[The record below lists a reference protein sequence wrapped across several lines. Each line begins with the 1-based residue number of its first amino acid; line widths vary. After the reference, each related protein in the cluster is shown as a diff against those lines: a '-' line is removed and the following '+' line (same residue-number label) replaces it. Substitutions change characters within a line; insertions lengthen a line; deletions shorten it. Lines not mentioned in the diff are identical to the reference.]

1 MPILPSQEVK
11 NKNIYLDIR
20 QSFSDVGLYRGFLFR
35 LAFNVPFAGALY
47 TTATGC
53 DTSWAFWLA
62 TIAAYPLNTLKVI
75 NQTATTTN
83 NLRLGGLYRGVVPF
97 AILNIL
103 FTWQLTALFTP
114 EKLHKIGEEALI
126 ERH

>member
-1 MPILPSQEVK
+1 MQILPSQKVQ

-20 QSFSDVGLYRGFLFR
+20 QSFGEVGLYRGLLFK

-75 NQTATTTN
+75 NQTSTTN

-103 FTWQLTALFTP
+103 FTWQLTALYTP
-114 EKLHKIGEEALI
+114 EKLKRIGEEAIL